1 MYLCIL
7 FGLQTTIQTLISY
20 TNVILIKTWTIYD
33 TNANLCENFLCRF
46 KVIIIILKT
55 Q

>member
-20 TNVILIKTWTIYD
+20 TNVILIKT
-33 TNANLCENFLCRF
+33 CENFLCRF
-46 KVIIIILKT
+46 KVIIVILKT

>member
-33 TNANLCENFLCRF
+33 INANLSENFLCRF
-46 KVIIIILKT
+46 
-55 Q
+55 